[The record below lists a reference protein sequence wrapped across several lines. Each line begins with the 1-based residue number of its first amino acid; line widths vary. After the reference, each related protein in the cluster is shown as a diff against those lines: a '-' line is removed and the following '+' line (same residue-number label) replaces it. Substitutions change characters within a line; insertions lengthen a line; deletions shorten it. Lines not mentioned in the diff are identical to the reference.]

1 VVVTRSDVTGTGR
14 RPAFELFEGYA
25 ATSMIAA
32 LEMAG
37 LLPELEDG
45 GLPADRPAEL
55 PGDRG
60 PLLEAVL
67 GYLAQ
72 RDVVERE
79 GGRWRLS
86 DHGREI
92 CQDKGYLVWL
102 SGGYGGP
109 LRHLDAFLT
118 GVETYGQELSR
129 DGRWVANGAA
139 LLGGKD
145 VVPAALELL
154 AGAEFARVLD
164 LGCGNAR
171 LLLTVCR
178 RFGAAGVGVDLSPA
192 ACAEADRAVAAAGL
206 ADRVRI
212 ACADVADLDAVPL
225 LGETQLVISFFLL
238 HEILAQGRD
247 VLVGYLR
254 ALSDRLPPRAQLLI
268 AEVAPPGTDR
278 AELFT
283 PEFTFVH
290 RLMRQ
295 HLIAEPEWRE
305 VLATAGFRVRESV
318 AVGMPGGI
326 LLLAESTKAA
336 A

>member
-1 VVVTRSDVTGTGR
+1 VAET
-14 RPAFELFEGYA
+14 RPAFALFEGYA
-25 ATSMIAA
+25 ATAMIAG

-37 LLPELEDG
+37 LLAELEDG
-45 GLPADRPAEL
+45 GIPADRPAEL

-60 PLLEAVL
+60 PLLDAVL
-67 GYLAQ
+67 DYLGQ
-72 RDVVERE
+72 RGIVGRDS
-79 GGRWRLS
+79 GRWRLS
-86 DHGREI
+86 ARGREI
-92 CQDKGYLVWL
+92 CRDKGYLVWL
-102 SGGYGGP
+102 SGGYGAP

-118 GVETYGQELSR
+118 GAETYGRELSR

-139 LLGGKD
+139 MLGGRD
-145 VVPAALELL
+145 VVPVALELL
-154 AGAEFARVLD
+154 TGASFERVLD

-178 RFGAAGVGVDLSPA
+178 RFGAAGVGVDISPA
-192 ACAEADRAVAAAGL
+192 ACAEAERAVAAAGL

-212 ACADVADLDAVPL
+212 ACGDVSDLDAVPL
-225 LGETQLVISFFLL
+225 LAETQLVISFFLL

-247 VLVGYLR
+247 VLLRYLGR
-254 ALSDRLPPRAQLLI
+254 LADRLPPRAQLLI
-268 AEVAPPGTDR
+268 AEVAPPGSAPT
-278 AELFT
+278 ELFT

-295 HLIAEPEWRE
+295 HLIAEPDWRE
-305 VLATAGFRVRESV
+305 VLSAGGFRVRESV
-318 AVGMPGGI
+318 PVGLPGGI